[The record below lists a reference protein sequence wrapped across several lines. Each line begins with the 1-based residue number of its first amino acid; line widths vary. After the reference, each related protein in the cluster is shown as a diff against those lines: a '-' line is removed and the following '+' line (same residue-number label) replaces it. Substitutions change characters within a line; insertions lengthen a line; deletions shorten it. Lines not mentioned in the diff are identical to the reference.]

1 MLLDL
6 LDIILVG
13 PPEFVVSGNEGE
25 PIGVPIYLL
34 MDLLSNT
41 GAAYDLFRMEE
52 FNKAMK
58 ELLNDWGGYLKTSD
72 SRKTL
77 TDEPNGWFS
86 QLSIKMLEEGRGIF
100 NQTYV
105 VFDETAVGRGYDS
118 WDEFFTRRVQP
129 SARPIIPPAGHQ
141 LVIYNACESTVDRT
155 AFGVQLH
162 DQFWLKG
169 MAYSLHDIFATKDD
183 VFARQFINGTVYQAF
198 LSPQDYHRWHSPIK
212 GTIVDARV
220 VDGSYYA
227 VLPDDGQD
235 GTIDSGGPY
244 GAMIRSQ
251 PWLTVAAARAIIIIR
266 ADSTEI
272 GLVAFIGIGM
282 VEVSSCEL
290 LVHENQSVE
299 PGQEIGMFHF
309 GGSSH
314 AVIFQEKANVK
325 FTDEIKKGEHIQ
337 VNRVI
342 ASVNQ

>member
-1 MLLDL
+1 MLDL
-6 LDIILVG
+6 LDIIIVG
-13 PPEFVVSGNEGE
+13 PPEFVASGNEGE

-41 GAAYDLFRMEE
+41 GAAYDLFRVTE

-58 ELLNDWGGYLKTSD
+58 ELLNDWGGYLKTID
-72 SRKTL
+72 SSKTL
-77 TDEPNGWFS
+77 TDGPNGWFS
-86 QLSIKMLEEGRGIF
+86 QLSIKQLEAGRGIF
-100 NQTYV
+100 NETYV
-105 VFDETAVGRGYDS
+105 VFDETAVNRGYVS

-129 SARPIIPPAGHQ
+129 SARPIIPPAGDQ
-141 LVIYNACESTVDRT
+141 LVIYNACESTVDRI
-155 AFGVQLH
+155 AKNVQLH

-169 MAYSLHDIFATKDD
+169 MAYSLYDMFTEDDAVAT
-183 VFARQFINGTVYQAF
+183 QFINGTVYQAF
-198 LSPQDYHRWHSPIK
+198 LSPQDYHRWHSPVK

-235 GTIDSGGPY
+235 GTIDSGDPH
-244 GAMIRSQ
+244 GAIIRSQ
-251 PWLTVAAARAIIIIR
+251 PWLTVAAARAIITIQ

-282 VEVSSCEL
+282 GEVSSCEL
-290 LVHENQSVE
+290 LVRKDQPVD
-299 PGQEIGMFHF
+299 PGQQIGMFHF

-314 AVIFQEKANVK
+314 AVIFQEDVK
-325 FTDEIKKGEHIQ
+325 LRFTDEVVPGQHIH

-342 ASVNQ
+342 AGVNQ